1 MFESFSQSWQ
11 LLKQSAGILTKDKE
25 LLVFPIIS
33 GIITIILMITFFV
46 PIFLTAFFGQTNQY
60 AGIIT
65 YALVFLFYFISY
77 FVVVFFN
84 TALVG
89 AAMVRLKGGDPTIGD
104 GFKIAFSNLLHIILW
119 SLVGATIGMILNVL
133 LRRSRNNFFANI
145 AVGLIGASWSIASFL
160 VIPVMVAEN
169 KGPFSSLRRSVEKI
183 KNKWGA
189 AIAGPAGIGLVF
201 FIATILAIIL
211 AVGFS
216 MVLPQAIPI
225 WVGLAI
231 LIIVMLSVVSSALNG
246 IFTAAV
252 YSYASQGNQ
261 IQGVD
266 AQLLENAVR

>member
-11 LLKQSAGILTKDKE
+11 LLKQSFSVLTKDKE

-33 GIITIILMITFFV
+33 GIITILLMATFFV

-60 AGIIT
+60 AGILT
-65 YALVFLFYFISY
+65 YMLVFVFYFISY

-89 AAMVRLKGGDPTIGD
+89 AAMIRLKGGDPAIGD

-119 SLVGATIGMILNVL
+119 SLVGATIGML
-133 LRRSRNNFFANI
+133 LRAISQRSRNNFFAGI
-145 AVGLIGASWSIASFL
+145 ATGLIGASWSIASFL

-169 KGPFSSLRRSVEKI
+169 QGPFSSLRRSVEII
-183 KNKWGA
+183 KSKWGT
-189 AIAGPAGIGLVF
+189 AIVGPAGIGIIF
-201 FIATILAIIL
+201 FIATILTIIL
-211 AVGFS
+211 AAALSV
-216 MVLPQAIPI
+216 VLPQAIPI

-231 LIIVMLSVVSSALNG
+231 LIIVVLSVVSSALNG

-252 YSYASQGNQ
+252 YTFAAQGSQ
-261 IQGVD
+261 IQGFD
-266 AQLLENAVR
+266 QKLLENAVR